1 MIERQFELGAHHGRY
16 ILTPQRS
23 ASWRQNLY
31 LVGAVA
37 AAAVPIAVAWAVA
50 GYWLILP
57 LCGLE
62 LLALTAGLYVT
73 SHALLAREVI
83 TLQGDTITIEA
94 GRRRVERRFDLQRAW
109 AQVSLLPEQRLAPS
123 RLVLRSH
130 GRAIE
135 LGRFLTDSER
145 REFAGDLRQ
154 TL

>member
-1 MIERQFELGAHHGRY
+1 MIEREFALGARHGRS
-16 ILTPQRS
+16 ILTPHRA
-23 ASWRQNLY
+23 ASWRENLY
-31 LVGAVA
+31 LVAAVA
-37 AAAVPIAVAWAVA
+37 GAAVPIAVAWAVA

-83 TLQGDTITIEA
+83 TLQGDTITVEA
-94 GRRRVERRFDLQRAW
+94 GRRRIERRFDLQRAW
-109 AQVSLLPEQRLAPS
+109 AQVSLLPEHRWASS
-123 RLVLRSH
+123 RLVVRSH

-135 LGRFLTDSER
+135 LGRFLTESER
-145 REFAGDLRQ
+145 REFAGDLRR